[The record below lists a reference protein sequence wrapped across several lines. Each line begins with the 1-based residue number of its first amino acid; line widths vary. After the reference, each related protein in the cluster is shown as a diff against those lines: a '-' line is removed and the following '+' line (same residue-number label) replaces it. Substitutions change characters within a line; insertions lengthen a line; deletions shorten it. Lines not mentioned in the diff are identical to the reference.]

1 MVRLPKNRP
10 PAPPG
15 EFLLE
20 FLEDHGVSQSELARR
35 IHVPFQRVND
45 VIHGRRAV
53 TASTAVRLATFFGT
67 TPEFWM
73 NAQLACDLYDAL
85 RAERRVLQRIE
96 PVGGAS

>member
-1 MVRLPKNRP
+1 LVRLPANRP
-10 PAPPG
+10 PTPPG

-35 IHVPFQRVND
+35 IHVSFQRVND
-45 VIHGRRAV
+45 VIHGRRAM

-85 RAERRVLQRIE
+85 RAEKRVLQRIE
-96 PVGGAS
+96 PVATAS